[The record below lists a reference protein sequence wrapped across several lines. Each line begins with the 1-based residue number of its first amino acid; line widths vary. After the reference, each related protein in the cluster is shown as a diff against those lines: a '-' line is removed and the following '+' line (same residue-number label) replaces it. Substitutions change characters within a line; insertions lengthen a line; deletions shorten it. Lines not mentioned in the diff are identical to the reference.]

1 MDILVRFTV
10 EVEGECPDAKKMF
23 FENMP
28 LAGSVIL
35 SEDVDGT
42 EDWAIT
48 ISGCELVE

>member
-1 MDILVRFTV
+1 MDVLIKFTV
-10 EVEGECPDAKKMF
+10 DVEGECPDVKKMF
-23 FENMP
+23 FENIP